1 MGKNSKNKGAG
12 SGQPTQKKTR
22 LGESSTT
29 STNTSNTTAAK
40 PHGKDGRPTSP
51 ATAKDPPPPTPS
63 AEGTADTTTTQQ
75 RPNSPIIDVEMTG
88 SRASSPSRTAAPKDS
103 TTTTPPSY
111 AKVAQSPAGP
121 KASSGP
127 TGTKRRLA
135 VPNWSVGKSMYEV
148 PEWESYQRPPPKVP
162 HQFVAF
168 VSLKESSF
176 SAADVIVAGA
186 HFFGK
191 DLVAADV
198 FSASRQVAFA
208 FSTAAQATAAVKR
221 GLPMDEETTLSLD
234 RRSDYIPQI
243 RRLTVSNVDC
253 TSPAAAVKAL
263 RTYFKP
269 HGRVLDITPRYWAD
283 THVHNGVWQV
293 SLDVNKNEVN
303 RAPPEVDIILGQD
316 VFIDV
321 PGFVRVCRHCA
332 SSVHSRRDCQT
343 WKRLQAKPEALAA
356 YERQIASD
364 MRLSNLDQVRQQR
377 QQQHQKQ
384 QQQKQK
390 QQQQRQQQQRTQ
402 QEQSTKEDDAESSHL
417 KAKALAEELLRKVDL
432 TTRDLQTIE
441 EDAPFEERLARSL
454 AEYETASTS
463 SPFNLEYLLPDGEA
477 LERTWRETRE
487 AWLQGLA
494 DQRAM
499 ERRAHEEATKDTQE
513 EAASR
518 GGATYTAADTSFTMG
533 EAQDLN
539 APVEDVISGFL
550 NETLASSIHAPGY
563 VPPVDTSAS
572 GDPQV
577 VTPTFVR
584 PTSRTPPGVLTYQG
598 EGLVDRGTLTS
609 PPPIPS
615 HPNTRSHSRQ

>member
-1 MGKNSKNKGAG
+1 
-12 SGQPTQKKTR
+12 
-22 LGESSTT
+22 
-29 STNTSNTTAAK
+29 
-40 PHGKDGRPTSP
+40 
-51 ATAKDPPPPTPS
+51 
-63 AEGTADTTTTQQ
+63 
-75 RPNSPIIDVEMTG
+75 
-88 SRASSPSRTAAPKDS
+88 
-103 TTTTPPSY
+103 
-111 AKVAQSPAGP
+111 
-121 KASSGP
+121 
-127 TGTKRRLA
+127 
-135 VPNWSVGKSMYEV
+135 
-148 PEWESYQRPPPKVP
+148 
-162 HQFVAF
+162 
-168 VSLKESSF
+168 
-176 SAADVIVAGA
+176 
-186 HFFGK
+186 
-191 DLVAADV
+191 
-198 FSASRQVAFA
+198 
-208 FSTAAQATAAVKR
+208 
-221 GLPMDEETTLSLD
+221 
-234 RRSDYIPQI
+234 
-243 RRLTVSNVDC
+243 
-253 TSPAAAVKAL
+253 
-263 RTYFKP
+263 
-269 HGRVLDITPRYWAD
+269 
-283 THVHNGVWQV
+283 
-293 SLDVNKNEVN
+293 
-303 RAPPEVDIILGQD
+303 
-316 VFIDV
+316 
-321 PGFVRVCRHCA
+321 
-332 SSVHSRRDCQT
+332 
-343 WKRLQAKPEALAA
+343 
-356 YERQIASD
+356 

-609 PPPIPS
+609 PPPLPS
-615 HPNTRSHSRQ
+615 HSNTRSHSRQ